1 MNELK
6 QLTKNDLLSWIKE
19 FLNLDYTDEQIM
31 ADAYYLKLMEVYE
44 SGYKKCLSKWQEA
57 NRWRKVS
64 EELPEVRDESYQIL
78 IRIPNIKSSATAWNI
93 RNQSDYD
100 IIAKMGNSEW
110 KPIE

>member
-1 MNELK
+1 MTDINKLIEEEAK
-6 QLTKNDLLSWIKE
+6 DRFSQKAFRGFTNIENTIAITE
-19 FLNLDYTDEQIM
+19 FKYGGLFILHHY
-31 ADAYYLKLMEVYE
+31 
-44 SGYKKCLSKWQEA
+44 
-57 NRWRKVS
+57 RWRKVS

-93 RNQSDYD
+93 RNQSDCD